1 MFDPKLEIGQVINN
15 EELCQIFKCSSQGGM
30 RRSIT
35 TGTLVLI
42 ANYVNGIYHDRWIGG
57 VLHYTGMGLNGDQ
70 DIDYSQ
76 NHTLN
81 NAKLLGIDVFLF
93 EVMEEREY
101 TYCGRAELVDE
112 PYTEMQ
118 LDASGRNRKVCIFP
132 IKPIPDNNVVKPPH
146 YVFADMEDFKKRGQ
160 NVDME
165 YADYRKKI
173 KEHPLPKQIVIIP
186 SVKPVKD
193 ATKILQEHDSL
204 KGKYIKHS
212 KYGEGIIK
220 KIECND
226 NMEIVI
232 GVKFDNETNGV
243 IERAFKYK
251 LCIENDW
258 IELL

>member
-1 MFDPKLEIGQVINN
+1 
-15 EELCQIFKCSSQGGM
+15 M

-81 NAKLLGIDVFLF
+81 NAELLGIDVFLF

-118 LDASGRNRKVCIFP
+118 LDASGRNRKVWIFP
-132 IKPIPDNNVVKPPH
+132 IKPIPDNNVVKP
-146 YVFADMEDFKKRGQ
+146 
-160 NVDME
+160 
-165 YADYRKKI
+165 
-173 KEHPLPKQIVIIP
+173 
-186 SVKPVKD
+186 VKD
-193 ATKILQEHDSL
+193 ATKILQEHDWL

-232 GVKFDNETNGV
+232 VVKFDNETNGV